1 MLQIIRVQAR
11 PEFPPVPA
19 GFRLHK
25 CSLSA
30 PVQIETFIDPLVNR
44 TYTSYDIMMKL
55 AKEYKDQICVRFILF
70 SHPDNAQS
78 FEIYTSIYQVTKEL
92 GDDVFFKWLEIIY
105 EHRMSFTDFKD
116 LYLTPLD
123 VRKKM
128 RELASASFPRL
139 SYKSLADENARLDG
153 VERLL
158 VYWKYAV
165 SREIYDANIYLIN
178 GVSTS
183 ELPGVSYE
191 WFKALIESVLQPIN

>member
-1 MLQIIRVQAR
+1 
-11 PEFPPVPA
+11 
-19 GFRLHK
+19 
-25 CSLSA
+25 
-30 PVQIETFIDPLVNR
+30 
-44 TYTSYDIMMKL
+44 MMKL

-105 EHRMSFTDFKD
+105 EHRMSYVFCAALHHKLSRLITLSCRFTDFKD